1 MKLIKYI
8 LLSALL
14 LLGTEDI
21 FAQAQVITG
30 KVTELVGTASE
41 PIIGANVNVVNSQNR
56 SVAGAVTDIDGNY
69 YLQIPE
75 KEDKLTL
82 VFSYISMK
90 TKRVK

>member
-41 PIIGANVNVVNSQNR
+41 PIIVICRYRKKRINLRWYSL
-56 SVAGAVTDIDGNY
+56 I
-69 YLQIPE
+69 
-75 KEDKLTL
+75 L
-82 VFSYISMK
+82 V
-90 TKRVK
+90 